1 MKTYQEFIAESILNE
16 EVKINKSVKAMI
28 DNINHLY
35 SIDLTNHVTLGNKR
49 NFFVF
54 DTSELD
60 QNQINNIERFA
71 NDKGLRHETAGYKK
85 YAIYLK

>member
-1 MKTYQEFIAESILNE
+1 MKTYQEFIAEADFNE
-16 EVKINKSVKAMI
+16 KVKISKAVKTLIA
-28 DNINHLY
+28 DINYLY
-35 SIDLTNHVTLGNKR
+35 DIDLTDYITVGNKR

-54 DTSELD
+54 DISELD

-71 NDKGLRHETAGYKK
+71 NDKGLRHESAGYKK